1 MKPQTRFIPAMHFRW
16 LTPYFDVLTNWT
28 LPDRELKERL
38 IEQAGIQPQHK
49 VLDLCCGTATLA
61 LIIKQRHE
69 EAEVIGLDI
78 DPEILQIAR
87 RKVQDAGA
95 AIALHEATASRLPY
109 PDGTFD
115 RVLCSFAM
123 HHLNHA
129 DKRRAAAEVFRVLRP
144 GGEWH
149 VLDFGKP
156 HTAYC
161 LSVSYVL
168 RWTEELME
176 NIQGLLPRI
185 FQDAGF
191 IDVEE
196 PSRRATLA
204 GTVSTYRARKPS

>member
-61 LIIKQRHE
+61 LLVKQRHE
-69 EAEVIGLDI
+69 EATVIGLDI
-78 DPEILQIAR
+78 DPEILKIAR
-87 RKVQDAGA
+87 RKVLVAGV

-109 PDGTFD
+109 PDCTFD

-123 HHLNHA
+123 HHLTHA

-156 HTAYC
+156 HTVYC

-196 PSRRATLA
+196 PYRRATLA